1 MRLGLAYVVVRCHAM
16 RAELIDPETMR
27 SLAESGDMEEF
38 LRHLSQTRYQEIIEE
53 AGEGVSAEALERA
66 FYQKFIERLDRVVGV
81 APTGMAEF
89 LRAYYHMRLEV
100 QNLKRILRGKY
111 SEASIER
118 IKGHLIPVSTYLSV
132 DFDDLM
138 GAETMADS
146 VNLLVRTVYAHIKE
160 SLALCEKYD
169 TRWPLEARLNQ
180 IYVESVQE
188 SLSKISSED
197 RRMVRQIIEVETDV
211 ENLLSAINWRRIT
224 KEQTPPLL
232 LESIFPLT
240 YGASLRIIKELIEGR
255 DVGDVVKGLG
265 APYAEIVEPIIE
277 DDVALVRTNLRRHAY
292 EAAREGRWRDDF
304 GFPCIMSYLI
314 SCDVERGDLVS
325 IAWGKEH
332 ELKSRRILK
341 YSVLPAYAV

>member
-1 MRLGLAYVVVRCHAM
+1 VSLGLAYVVVRCHAM

-27 SLAESGDMEEF
+27 SLAEARDMKEF
-38 LRHLSQTRYQEIIEE
+38 LGRLSQTQYQEIIEE
-53 AGEGVSAEALERA
+53 AGEGVSGEALERA
-66 FYQKFIERLDRVVGV
+66 FYQKHIERLDRVVGV

-100 QNLKRILRGKY
+100 RNLKRILRGKY
-111 SEASIER
+111 SDAPIER
-118 IKGHLIPVSTYLSV
+118 IKRHLIPVSPYLSV

-146 VNLLVRTVYAHIKE
+146 VNLLGRTVYAHIKE

-169 TRWPLEARLNQ
+169 TLWPLEARLNQ
-180 IYVESVQE
+180 IYVELVQE

-197 RRMVRQIIEVETDV
+197 RRMVRQIVEVETDV

-224 KEQTPPLL
+224 KEQAPPLL

-240 YGASLRIIKELIEGR
+240 YGASLRVIKELIEGR
-255 DVGDVVKGLG
+255 DFGDVVKGLG

-292 EAAREGRWRDDF
+292 EAAREGRLRDDF

-332 ELKSRRILK
+332 ELESKRILK
-341 YSVLPAYAV
+341 YTVLPGYAV